1 MELAVVVV
9 LGLLIGSFLN
19 VCIVRLPLDES
30 IVSPRSRCPRCDHQL
45 PWWANV
51 PVLSYMALRG
61 RCAFCAAPISLRY
74 PLVELLT
81 AGLFAL
87 AYWRFGFTPQGA
99 IAAAFASALV
109 VITFIDIDHRIIPDV
124 VSLPG
129 MVIGFAVSWIPG
141 GITPQ
146 NSAAGLL
153 LGGGLLAAIAWAYA
167 WWTNRDGLGMG
178 DIKLLAMIGAVLG
191 WVAVP
196 ATVLIASL
204 TGSAVGIPAILI
216 RGRHLRPRAGMRVGA
231 AVAVVTAAVLWI
243 VEWRVSP
250 VQEFWPPSL
259 LPLALGL
266 GVGALVGLLVTVRI
280 AARRYPIPFGPFLAL
295 GALLSL
301 FLDPQTFAWLMPWT

>member
-1 MELAVVVV
+1 MELAVIIVV
-9 LGLLIGSFLN
+9 GLLIGSFLN

-30 IVSPRSRCPRCDHQL
+30 IVSPRSRCPRCEHQL

-51 PVLSYMALRG
+51 PVLSYVALRG
-61 RCAFCAAPISLRY
+61 RCAFCAEPISFRY

-87 AYWRFGFTPQGA
+87 AYWRFGFTLQGA
-99 IAAAFASALV
+99 IAAAFVSALV
-109 VITFIDIDHRIIPDV
+109 VVTFIDIDHRIIPDV

-129 MVIGFAVSWIPG
+129 IVIGFGASWIPG
-141 GITPQ
+141 GITPGS
-146 NSAAGLL
+146 SAAGLL

-191 WVAVP
+191 WVAIP

-204 TGSAVGIPAILI
+204 TGSAVGIPAILV

-231 AVAVVTAAVLWI
+231 AVAIATAAVLWI

-250 VQEFWPPSL
+250 LQTLWPPSL

-266 GVGALVGLLVTVRI
+266 GVGALAGLLVTVRV

-295 GALLSL
+295 GALLCL
-301 FLDPQTFAWLMPWT
+301 FLGPQAFAWLTPWT